1 MNATARPVVLVE
13 NDPFPRLLQA
23 FLAAEEDAPHDH
35 ERSARIA
42 EFLAHDEPDYAGW
55 LARAR
60 AAAPGLYPA
69 EVVLVDDEAALHA
82 ALPRAHAVVT
92 ESLRIGPRELALA
105 PQLRVVQKYGTVL
118 RNIDA
123 AACRAHDVAVLTLR
137 RRANV
142 ACAEHAYALLLAL
155 TRRLD
160 DIDGLVSFE
169 HLHARGFP
177 AAMFDTRHTPNSNWA
192 RIGGLRT
199 VYGLRAGILG
209 LGEIGREV
217 ATRALAFGMTLS
229 YHQRT
234 PLTDREAAHYQAEY
248 RSLDDLLRTSDV
260 VFVTLP
266 STPATRGLLGARELA
281 LMKRDAL
288 LINVSR
294 AAIVDRHA
302 LLAALTQGRLGGLGL
317 DAYYDE
323 PARPDDPLLTAPR
336 AVFTPRVA
344 AQPRHNAL
352 ADLAQVMA
360 QLAAALA

>member
-1 MNATARPVVLVE
+1 MNATVRPVILVE

-23 FLAAEEDAPHDH
+23 FLAAEDDPQ
-35 ERSARIA
+35 RSARIA

-60 AAAPGLYPA
+60 TAAPRLYPA
-69 EVVLVDDEAALHA
+69 EVVLIDDEVALHA

-105 PQLRVVQKYGTVL
+105 PHLRVVQKYGTVL
-118 RNIDA
+118 RNIDV
-123 AACRAHDVAVLTLR
+123 AACRARNVPVLTLQ
-137 RRANV
+137 RRANI
-142 ACAEHAYALLLAL
+142 ACAEHAMGLLLAL
-155 TRRLD
+155 ARRLD
-160 DIDGLVSFE
+160 EIDGLVSLE
-169 HLHARGFP
+169 RLHAHGFP
-177 AAMFDTRHTPNSNWA
+177 AAPFDTRHTPNSNWA

-199 VYGLRAGILG
+199 LYGLHAGILG

-234 PLTDREAAHYQAEY
+234 PLTADEAARFRADY
-248 RSLDDLLRTSDV
+248 RSLDDLLRICDV

-302 LLAALTQGRLGGLGL
+302 LLDALTHGRLGGLGL

-323 PARPDDPLLTAPR
+323 PARSDDPLLAAPR
-336 AVFTPRVA
+336 AIFTPRVA

-360 QLAAALA
+360 QLDAALA